1 MLKRK
6 FTLHLDALMVIALLF
21 IASVAFNLIQLHQV
35 RSLTQE
41 NLDLQMQALVDKFNL
56 ESQKAALDKL
66 GQKPSPANNG
76 AAANSH

>member
-1 MLKRK
+1 MLKRQ
-6 FTLHLDALMVIALLF
+6 FTLHLDAMVVIALLF

-41 NLDLQMQALVDKFNL
+41 NLDLQMQVLVDKFNL

-66 GQKPSPANNG
+66 GQKPLPAKDG
-76 AAANSH
+76 AATNAH